1 MLHYAP
7 ILPQDY
13 PVLTQIMTAAFDE
26 DTRLHTS
33 LLHDGPAGY
42 NDGTLIRKLNE
53 NPDFISEKVL
63 LDDKIIGAYTISHKP
78 EQNILELLF
87 LDPDCGNQGLGTQI
101 WNHIEEHFSNCS
113 RWVLETPS
121 YSTRNHHFYTKKCGF
136 HFVCEKQYPDA
147 TSFVFEKERKSV
159 LDFQDMMKMQTE
171 LWEKHKDKWPPM
183 QPEYGKDFILWM
195 IEEIGEVIS
204 IIKKK
209 SIHDIMD
216 NPAVHSHFVE
226 ELSDLLMYYMDTLLR
241 YQIAPE
247 EISKAYQEKHD
258 RNMGRNYAEEYQKL
272 R

>member
-121 YSTRNHHFYTKKCGF
+121 YSTRNHHFYTQKCGF

-147 TSFVFEKERKSV
+147 TSFVFEKGRKTVDRKSV
-159 LDFQDMMKMQTE
+159 
-171 LWEKHKDKWPPM
+171 
-183 QPEYGKDFILWM
+183 
-195 IEEIGEVIS
+195 V
-204 IIKKK
+204 
-209 SIHDIMD
+209 
-216 NPAVHSHFVE
+216 
-226 ELSDLLMYYMDTLLR
+226 
-241 YQIAPE
+241 
-247 EISKAYQEKHD
+247 
-258 RNMGRNYAEEYQKL
+258 
-272 R
+272 